1 MKRRKDE
8 QNISATLN
16 FSANPVWYAV
26 LALPYLHDINDQYTE
41 TTFYKLYTNSLSVFL
56 ASKTPNLV
64 NYIKTWKVDSPET
77 LLSQLEKDKELKNI
91 MLQETPWVIDAKNE
105 SAQRARI
112 AALFDINTINNELN
126 VSINKL
132 LETQTVNGGWA
143 WIEGMPENK
152 YVTSYILSGLGK
164 MKNIGVIDSFNEND
178 KIK

>member
-91 MLQETPWVIDAKNE
+91 MLQETPWVIDAKT
-105 SAQRARI
+105 RVH
-112 AALFDINTINNELN
+112 N
-126 VSINKL
+126 VPASL
-132 LETQTVNGGWA
+132 
-143 WIEGMPENK
+143 PCS
-152 YVTSYILSGLGK
+152 TSTP
-164 MKNIGVIDSFNEND
+164 
-178 KIK
+178 